1 MQPLHLLLVEDNTL
15 DAELTLAQ
23 LERADYAV
31 DAQVVYDEAEFVAQ
45 LESKTFDVILADFVM
60 PTFSGIEALTIAIER
75 APDTPFIFVS
85 GLLGEEHAV
94 EMLKRGATD
103 YVLKQRLQRLPAVV
117 RRALRESAE
126 RQQRIAVERVLRETE
141 THFRLLVDALKDYA
155 VITLDQEGC
164 IRTWNAAS
172 ERILGYPAQDV
183 VGRSASVFLSPEDRD
198 GGVFEE
204 ELATARREGSAS
216 DDRWLWR
223 KDGHSFFASGVTTA
237 IRTEH
242 LELIGYS
249 KIIRDATD
257 AHMAAD
263 ALRLAKEQAE
273 TANRAKDHFLAVLS
287 HELRTPLTPILA
299 AVRLLEMKRQLP
311 EDAHPTLD
319 LIRRNVELEARLI
332 DDLLDLTSIARGKLS
347 LNFTNVALDT
357 LMTSALDMSISDLRV
372 KGLALET
379 RFEAAASLVLG
390 DAARLQQIVWNLMK
404 NAVKFTPADGRIE
417 VRTWNPD
424 ASTIA
429 VAVEDSG
436 IGISAEALPR
446 IFSAF
451 EQADD
456 SITRAFGGL
465 GLGLAIA
472 STLAQKHGGTLTAQS
487 EGRDKG
493 ARFTLTLP
501 LAKAEPEY
509 ESSPHAATQTD
520 DIVRS
525 LNVLLV
531 EDNEYTSSAMAEVL
545 EVLGHKVSVA
555 TTVAE
560 ALAFAKNDP
569 FDLLVSDIGLPDGS
583 GLDIARAWQGLQP
596 GRPSVAITGYGMDE
610 DIRRCREA
618 GFDDHLTKPVNFA
631 RLEALI
637 HTLAKKPADE

>member
-1 MQPLHLLLVEDNTL
+1 M
-15 DAELTLAQ
+15 
-23 LERADYAV
+23 
-31 DAQVVYDEAEFVAQ
+31 
-45 LESKTFDVILADFVM
+45 
-60 PTFSGIEALTIAIER
+60 
-75 APDTPFIFVS
+75 
-85 GLLGEEHAV
+85 
-94 EMLKRGATD
+94 
-103 YVLKQRLQRLPAVV
+103 
-117 RRALRESAE
+117 
-126 RQQRIAVERVLRETE
+126 
-141 THFRLLVDALKDYA
+141 
-155 VITLDQEGC
+155 
-164 IRTWNAAS
+164 
-172 ERILGYPAQDV
+172 
-183 VGRSASVFLSPEDRD
+183 
-198 GGVFEE
+198 
-204 ELATARREGSAS
+204 
-216 DDRWLWR
+216 
-223 KDGHSFFASGVTTA
+223 
-237 IRTEH
+237 
-242 LELIGYS
+242 
-249 KIIRDATD
+249 
-257 AHMAAD
+257 
-263 ALRLAKEQAE
+263 
-273 TANRAKDHFLAVLS
+273 
-287 HELRTPLTPILA
+287 
-299 AVRLLEMKRQLP
+299 
-311 EDAHPTLD
+311 
-319 LIRRNVELEARLI
+319 
-332 DDLLDLTSIARGKLS
+332 
-347 LNFTNVALDT
+347 
-357 LMTSALDMSISDLRV
+357 

-509 ESSPHAATQTD
+509 ESSPHATTQTD

-637 HTLAKKPADE
+637 YTLAKKPADE